1 MVVRLMSAAT
11 LLAAAS
17 AAQGFFELG
26 TVDMSLNG
34 TPLVIPQFYQ
44 SPAQAGEDTP
54 FLPRIFQ
61 NSATSFVT
69 IGGPRDVPTPVG
81 AGNTFA
87 RVPELAIP
95 GTAALF
101 VDNATNA
108 NVTVNGQTARLQEFW
123 GVSSGLEPS
132 APHPD
137 GSGRQAVW
145 VARIGTTAST
155 APDLSNTILNIGI
168 REPGSGPVIGRVF
181 ADANFGGNE
190 NQEPAGGFFNL
201 FYGIE
206 LFFAGTADGANFWDL
221 FVVQDIPTPGA
232 LALFGIGGLAIARR
246 RRA

>member
-34 TPLVIPQFYQ
+34 TPLVIPQFQ
-44 SPAQAGEDTP
+44 QNVGQNGEDTV

-61 NSATSFVT
+61 NSASSFVT
-69 IGGPRDVPTPVG
+69 IGGPRDVPTAVG
-81 AGNTFA
+81 AGNTFG
-87 RVPELAIP
+87 RVADLVVPN
-95 GTAALF
+95 TNALF
-101 VDNATNA
+101 VDDATN
-108 NVTVNGQTARLQEFW
+108 NGITVNGQTARLQGFW
-123 GVSSGLEPS
+123 GVSTGLEPS
-132 APHPD
+132 AAHPD
-137 GSGRQAVW
+137 GSGRQAIW
-145 VARIGTTAST
+145 VARIGTTST
-155 APDLSNTILNIGI
+155 APLDLSNTILNIGI

-190 NQEPAGGFFNL
+190 NQEPAGGFFN
-201 FYGIE
+201 FYYGIE
-206 LFFAGTADGANFWDL
+206 LWDAGSDGGTQFWDL